1 MIDFI
6 YYIVAFVVALGILI
20 VVHEYGHYWVAR
32 RLGVKVL
39 RFSIGFGK
47 TLWMRRI
54 GPDQM
59 EFVVAALPLG
69 GYVKML
75 DETEGEVRV
84 EELPRAFNRQPV
96 WKRMA
101 IVLAGPL
108 ANFLFAI
115 LAYWAVNM
123 AGIDGVKPVVGR
135 VLENS
140 IAERAGFRAGDLLLR
155 IDDREVQTWDQ
166 RRLYLFQR
174 ALDRAPVSVEVRDTE
189 GRQQTR
195 VLDLTGFPIAAV
207 NAGLVES
214 GIGLIGYL
222 PTPLPAIGALDAAGP
237 AARAGLKAGDR
248 FVEIS
253 NRTIQ
258 TWEDV
263 ADAISRNPGNTLSAV
278 IERDGARQRVEIT
291 PDAVAQPGGS
301 RVGRIHIRPQ
311 FAELPSEMR
320 VQARLGPLEAL
331 RDGVEST
338 WAMSWLTL
346 EMLYKMLRLE
356 VSTDN
361 ISGPITIAQYAGHS
375 AKIGLVPFVLFLAVI
390 SISLGVL
397 NLLPIPVLDGGHLM
411 YYSIE
416 AVRGSP
422 VPERVLIWGQQVGVA
437 LLVALMILAFYNDL
451 TRLFR

>member
-47 TLWMRRI
+47 TLWMRRV

-75 DETEGEVRV
+75 DETEGEVRA
-84 EELPRAFNRQPV
+84 EELPRAFNRQPI

-140 IAERAGFRAGDLLLR
+140 IAERAGFRVGDVLLR
-155 IDDREVQTWDQ
+155 IDDRDVQTWDQ

-174 ALDRAPVSVEVRDTE
+174 ALDRAPVTVEVRDAQ
-189 GRQQTR
+189 GQQQIR
-195 VLDLTGFPIAAV
+195 VLDLTGFPVAEV
-207 NAGLVES
+207 NAGLIER

-222 PTPLPAIGALDAAGP
+222 PTPLPAIGALDATGP

-248 FVEIS
+248 FVEL
-253 NRTIQ
+253 NGRTIQ
-258 TWEDV
+258 TWEEV
-263 ADAISRNPGNTLSAV
+263 ATVISGNPGRIIGAV
-278 IERDGARQRVEIT
+278 IERDSVRQRVELT
-291 PDAVAQPGGS
+291 PEAMAQPDGS
-301 RVGRIHIRPQ
+301 RVGRIHIR
-311 FAELPSEMR
+311 
-320 VQARLGPLEAL
+320 
-331 RDGVEST
+331 
-338 WAMSWLTL
+338 
-346 EMLYKMLRLE
+346 
-356 VSTDN
+356 
-361 ISGPITIAQYAGHS
+361 
-375 AKIGLVPFVLFLAVI
+375 
-390 SISLGVL
+390 
-397 NLLPIPVLDGGHLM
+397 
-411 YYSIE
+411 
-416 AVRGSP
+416 
-422 VPERVLIWGQQVGVA
+422 
-437 LLVALMILAFYNDL
+437 
-451 TRLFR
+451 